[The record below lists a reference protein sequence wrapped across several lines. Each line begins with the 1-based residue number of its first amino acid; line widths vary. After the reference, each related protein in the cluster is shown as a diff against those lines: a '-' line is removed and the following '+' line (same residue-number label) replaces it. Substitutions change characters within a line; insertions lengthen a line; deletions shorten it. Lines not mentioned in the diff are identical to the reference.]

1 MLIAQNRYLKGEKAY
16 PVDYLKSDLKVKET
30 PAVLEATI
38 RKNLLKNVVMRLVL
52 AVRERKKRPK
62 LNEVMAVYRKQR
74 HENPEENP

>member
-1 MLIAQNRYLKGEKAY
+1 M
-16 PVDYLKSDLKVKET
+16 
-30 PAVLEATI
+30 LEATI